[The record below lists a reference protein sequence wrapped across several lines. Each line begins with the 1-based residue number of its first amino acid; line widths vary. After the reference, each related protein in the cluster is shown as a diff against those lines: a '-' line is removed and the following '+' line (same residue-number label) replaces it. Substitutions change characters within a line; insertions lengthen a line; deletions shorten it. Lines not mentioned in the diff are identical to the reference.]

1 MSLPSNE
8 PLKTSLGTWD
18 ESYALANAV
27 IAQMT
32 LDEKLGIIIGT
43 GQLNAARKLHLALHT
58 PIGFYK
64 KQCRS
69 VCRRHIRD
77 PKTRNS
83 LDMLSGWSSRNTPGE
98 ERYRF
103 SDGDKC
109 CFDI

>member
-8 PLKTSLGTWD
+8 LLILSLGTWD
-18 ESYALANAV
+18 ESYALANTV

-43 GQLNAARKLHLALHT
+43 GQLNAARKLHLVPHT
-58 PIGFYK
+58 PIGFYQ

-69 VCRRHIRD
+69 MCRRHIRD
-77 PKTRNS
+77 PTARNS
-83 LDMLSGWSSRNTPGE
+83 LDMLSGRSSRSTPGE